1 MEVNGRC
8 DLTPGQSAAL
18 WRSKVVHI
26 VLLPIMTL
34 VSTWRIQVSGA
45 SQLVWVFILL
55 LAAGLVEEFGGAAEV
70 EEQMVNAFGK
80 GGSAPWRLC
89 AVLASFLLGTMIA
102 ATMML
107 STMAG

>member
-1 MEVNGRC
+1 
-8 DLTPGQSAAL
+8 
-18 WRSKVVHI
+18 
-26 VLLPIMTL
+26 MTL
-34 VSTWRIQVSGA
+34 VSTWQIQVSGA

-55 LAAGLVEEFGGAAEV
+55 LAAGLVEV